1 MAGGGKVG
9 PSPYGRVGSN
19 HRNHEGKGHFGQ
31 AVDVDVANCAC
42 MILVPSAVPR
52 VDNEQDEEEGKGDD
66 GNSALA
72 EGMRVPQRL
81 R

>member
-1 MAGGGKVG
+1 
-9 PSPYGRVGSN
+9 
-19 HRNHEGKGHFGQ
+19 
-31 AVDVDVANCAC
+31 